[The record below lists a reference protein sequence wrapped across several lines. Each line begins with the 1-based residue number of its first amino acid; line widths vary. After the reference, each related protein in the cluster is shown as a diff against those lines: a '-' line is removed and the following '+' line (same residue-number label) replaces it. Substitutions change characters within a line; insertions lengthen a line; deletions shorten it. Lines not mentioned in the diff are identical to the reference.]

1 MAGRKRKIPMDF
13 RPIKWARLTS
23 SDSDMDSDSTTE
35 FMPVSVTTLGTKKT
49 NESPHESPSE
59 DMPNDASQEETQDT
73 NGETVLP
80 VEDNPDPDHDPDH
93 DHEDSIS
100 TNMEIDEDDVSA
112 GTSDELISPEMV
124 FTLVL

>member
-80 VEDNPDPDHDPDH
+80 VEDNPD
-93 DHEDSIS
+93 SIS

-124 FTLVL
+124 LTLVL